1 MCSTTYV
8 LECMAW
14 ISFSTL
20 RSTVGCSCCRAST
33 PTTDLTGRT
42 LALISPHRHLPA
54 DDASTGEVPSDAW
67 QHKIT
72 PHDFYAEVEA
82 DPRALKRVQT
92 ARAEINEH
100 QVTLAQVRKARAFTQ
115 AALAEL
121 LEMDQS
127 EVSRLEHRSN
137 MLLSTLRSFIRATGG
152 ELQLIATFPD
162 AEPVQLLVGYETS
175 DIDR

>member
-1 MCSTTYV
+1 MEETQQ
-8 LECMAW
+8 
-14 ISFSTL
+14 
-20 RSTVGCSCCRAST
+20 
-33 PTTDLTGRT
+33 
-42 LALISPHRHLPA
+42 RHLPA

-72 PHDFYAEVEA
+72 PRDFYAEVEA
-82 DPRALKRVQT
+82 DPRGLKRVQT

-100 QVTLAQVRKARAFTQ
+100 QATLAQVRKARAFTQ
-115 AALAEL
+115 ATLAEL